1 MSREADR
8 DVWLNF
14 LDEVDEYLST
24 IESVIVGLADTGAD
38 SQQMDAALRA
48 IHTIKGIGSMIECPP
63 LSHLAHRLED
73 ALKIVKVRRG
83 SIQVDASLEMLLLQG
98 VDSLRQASSRHRN
111 AFAIDDAWLATQADP
126 IF

>member
-83 SIQVDASLEMLLLQG
+83 SIQVDASPPRSG
-98 VDSLRQASSRHRN
+98 
-111 AFAIDDAWLATQADP
+111 
-126 IF
+126 